1 MQLSVSAAVL
11 LGVLVW
17 LLWRYAN
24 LRTWHVASC
33 VLFGF
38 YLTSTTSGP
47 HIANALDAL
56 ARMISTLHL

>member
-1 MQLSVSAAVL
+1 MSVSVSATVL

-24 LRTWHVASC
+24 VRLWHVATC

-38 YLTSTTSGP
+38 YLASAAVGP
-47 HIANALDAL
+47 HIANALHSFASF
-56 ARMISTLHL
+56 ISRLHM